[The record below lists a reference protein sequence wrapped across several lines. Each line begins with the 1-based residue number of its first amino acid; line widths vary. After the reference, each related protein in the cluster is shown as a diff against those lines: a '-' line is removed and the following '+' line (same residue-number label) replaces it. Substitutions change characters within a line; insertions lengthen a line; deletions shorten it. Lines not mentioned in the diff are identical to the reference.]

1 MKIKKN
7 NSLLFCL
14 ELILTLILFSHSVR
28 AVEIGD
34 EFIFSYTGNPQEFVV
49 PVQGKYKLEVW
60 GAEGGG
66 DHLQQY
72 LGPSGKGGYS
82 TGVVELKSSDK
93 LYIYVGG
100 KGSFCQG
107 GYCTIQ
113 GGYNGGGSGWKR
125 TGASDT
131 TNPVASGGGATDIRL
146 IPGEWN
152 NATSLLS
159 RFIVAGGGGG
169 GGVDQGEP
177 GGHGGGLEGILVNS
191 ESGRGGTQTSGWSFG
206 AGFSANTDTINY
218 INTTY
223 GGNGGGGGW
232 YGGYYTAGPSKWEGA
247 GGGSGFLWNQ
257 SSVSNVPKGYLVSEK
272 YFLSD
277 AKTIAG
283 NASMPSYDGKST
295 MVGNKANGYAKI
307 TLIEK
312 TSPLDID
319 TIPISLTDLELHP
332 YYENGHVSFETKLPS
347 TPFETTITYD
357 ESRFIWAHNVGK
369 TTLEDGKTHQVI
381 LMDFDGN
388 IFVYDIHPTTGK
400 AKLNKVELE
409 TFTDFESNV
418 FEYSLTV
425 GYETKR
431 FEPLIEVDD
440 GITYTISNQ
449 ELKVGD
455 NLITIEVSGS
465 GLESSTYQFI
475 VTREY
480 AQTVDPNPITTN
492 FTYTGNYQEF
502 TAPFSTY
509 YTLEVWGARSGGSH
523 QNSELGVAGRGGYS
537 KGTLFLN
544 EGDKLYIYVGGE
556 GSWCGGRVC
565 TSSPSFNG
573 GGTGYKANNSS
584 IDPVASG
591 GGATD
596 IRLVPGDWNNETSL
610 LSRIIVAGGGGGA
623 GMDGER
629 GGEGGGLSAYSYSS
643 SYGAPGTQ
651 TSGWSFGGG
660 FNASAAN
667 IGYISSQYGGSGAG
681 GGWYGG
687 KNSVGRGFHSAGGG
701 SGFIWNASSVSNVPS
716 GYIPDTKYYLS
727 DATTIAGNAS
737 MPTYDGTS
745 TMTGNNAAGY
755 AKISYHSVDELDELQ
770 EIAVDK
776 GTLTPEFKVGTFN
789 YDVALNVED
798 TNITF
803 SAKTKMNEALVTGLG
818 TFDVPAGTTDFTI
831 TFTNINGEISIYTI
845 HVQRPASPSAIL
857 KGFNVNGIPYEN
869 FDSETFEY
877 TIELPTEMTKINL
890 DLIKLYPGQKI
901 PENTI
906 YDFTENEKTINIV
919 VSSEKELTNQPYT
932 FKFIRKKASLLKSL
946 ELSGGTLT
954 QKFSPSVFDY
964 TLETATFTREIPM
977 TAIPFFDDAKVT
989 IKENRYVAESDKTI
1003 TITVDLEGVPS
1014 SIYTFHIKRVEA
1026 LLDPVDEGYNYT
1038 GDYQT
1043 FIAPS
1048 AALYTLEVWGAQG
1061 GGSHQNS
1068 ELGIGG
1074 AGGYAKGT
1082 VYLNA
1087 GEKLY
1092 IYVGQEG
1099 TYCGGK
1105 ICTTRASFN
1114 GGGTGYKNI
1123 NTSND
1128 PAASGGGATDIR
1140 LIPGTWDNQESL
1152 LSRIIVAGGGG
1163 GGGMDGERGGD
1174 GGGLSGYSYSSSY
1187 GAPGTQTSGW
1197 SFGGGFNASLSNL
1210 KYISARYGGPGA
1222 GGGWYGGFNSKG
1234 SGWHGAG
1241 GGSGFVYN
1249 ATSKNSVPIGYS
1261 VDQKYYLSD
1270 TEMIAGN
1277 AKMPNHDGSNLMSGN
1292 KGNGFARITANPG
1305 IVGDAFLDNIIVDHG
1320 SVTIN
1325 FEPWTYTYEI
1335 ELGKEYAS
1343 VNIEAI
1349 PKSNEANILGSGD
1362 ISLRPGLNEHKI
1374 IVSTKDGA
1382 NKIYTLKINREAS
1395 DDSSAKNIILKNP
1408 LQYMC
1413 GLSPAYCKYT
1423 FDSTI
1428 TNYEILLPF
1437 ASEEITLETILK
1449 SDYQSVKYYR
1459 NEPGEEETP
1468 NRMESNTNTFQ
1479 LHAGVNILEVD
1490 VTSEDGSQTTTYIYK
1505 IRKDDSGNNNLAILN
1520 VTEPQNDDTKIE
1532 FNPYKY
1538 EYYITVSSEYDHLE
1552 LEAVP
1557 ENPDATVNITGN
1569 ANFKTG
1575 MNEVRILVTAQNG
1588 NQKTYI
1594 IYVYKEQSTNTFL
1607 SDLVLQKEN
1616 GDKIE
1621 LTPTFNKLLNNYTA
1635 TVDETTTS
1643 INIVAT
1649 AESGAVT
1656 GDGTHTLISGKN
1668 TYPITVT
1675 SESGDTNIYEVVII
1689 KNRNSNSNLLNIE
1702 IEGYELNVPFDKD
1715 TKNYTITIPK
1725 SVTKVNVNVTPEVST
1740 TTYTIRGSNNLTE
1753 KASTIV
1759 ITSIAED
1766 KTYQVY
1772 EIVVLKETSNNN
1784 YLKELELTGGN
1795 LNEEFNKETL
1805 NYTVNI
1811 DGSVNDITVKA
1822 LPEDESASVKGNGT
1836 HAMIKG
1842 ENTILITVT
1851 SEEGTDRIY
1860 TITVNKSL
1868 DSNTELK
1875 SITNN
1880 RGSEV
1885 IKNEDPTKD
1894 YDYLINVQ
1902 YEISTI
1908 EIIGTPNSST
1918 STISGNG
1925 NYTLKTGED
1934 NRITLRVT
1942 AEDNTYQDYIVK
1954 VVRDKSDNDDL
1965 DFLFLEEGGL
1975 SPIFQETTIYYEVL
1989 VPFNTDTLHI
1999 KALPEDENASVE
2011 LTDSTSVSKYEFT
2024 SDISNL
2030 NPGDA
2035 KEINVVVTAE
2045 NGNVKIYTIHITKQ
2059 ASTEEDL
2066 TLSALDTNRGEL
2078 TPTFNPTHLNYELE
2092 VENNIEDITITAS
2105 AFNQNVTIKGVRT
2118 YPLKVGYNSIPI
2130 FVIGES
2136 GVQKDYQIIVKRKK
2150 SNDATLQNLV
2160 VKGHIL
2166 TPTFTKDT
2174 TEYHLTTSKTN
2185 LEFTTIQP
2193 TEPNA
2198 TYEILNNHDFTTG
2211 RNTVTIKVTAPD
2223 EVTTKEYKLIVTK
2236 EGSKN
2241 NNLANLEVVGYPI
2254 KPKFHKGVTLYT
2266 TEVANDVN
2274 SVVIR
2279 ATKEDEG
2286 ATVTGDGLKVIS
2298 TGENYFEIV
2307 VTSETGDKKVYTVL
2321 ITKEE
2326 SDNNYLASLSVSEGT
2341 LSPDF
2346 NKETNNYT
2354 LTVPNEIDSVV
2365 INGKTEDINAT
2376 VNGFQTH
2383 HLVVGENHIPITV
2396 TSESGLVNIY
2406 NITITRSSI
2415 ISAYLTKLE
2424 VENFDLDT
2432 EFNKEIDEYF
2442 ITVPND
2448 INDLNI
2454 IATPEDNLAKI
2465 SITGNENFEIGMN
2478 EVHILVTASD
2488 QTTTKEYILY
2498 VNKEMSTNNYLSSLV
2513 PSVGT
2518 LSPEFNPTTLEYTV
2532 EVPRETESI
2541 TISATTQDK
2550 SATITKGTGE
2560 HQLTVGD
2567 NIIQIKV
2574 KSSIGITR
2582 TYKVNVKRK
2591 PDANNFLKN
2600 LKVSHISNTLDFT
2613 PEFNKETN
2621 EYNLTVD
2628 SDLNFVQ
2635 IKAETESEFAHLS
2648 GSGTKELT
2656 SGLNKFEIV
2665 VTAEDGSKNSYTIN
2679 ITKEVS
2685 SNNYLS
2691 SLIPSAGTLSPE
2703 FNKETKEFTL
2713 DLTFEDSELSFTATP
2728 ESNLATISGVENKVV
2743 PEGVSKRE
2751 VVVTSEDGNTRTYV
2765 ININKESASL
2775 AKLKTLEVLGYPF
2788 TFDPDTFTY
2797 EIHVPS
2803 TKQSLLAS
2811 EITAIPEDEFA
2822 TVNLMGDLNLIAGA
2836 SNTYIIEVIARDG
2849 YTTQEYRLNVV
2860 RAKFDLESI
2869 IPSETNI
2876 LLDIDETKQITYT
2889 LTPETTSF
2897 NEVKWL
2903 SDDETIAKV
2912 DSNGNITGVGYGTTK
2927 VHVVSIYDESI
2938 KGSIE
2943 IKVIRKKIMSSVYT
2957 IKREEQE
2964 DGSKLEYTYG
2974 SEPSTN
2980 IKDYLNNFDNDI
2992 ELLHVYDSEGNE
3004 VDKETGITSTFM
3016 KIKLIIEG
3024 EEYDGLTIVVKGDL
3038 TGDGEVTGPD
3048 NVKLQN
3054 YMLLKIEFNEIERI
3068 AADVTIDDEVTG
3080 PDNVKLQNYM
3090 LLKINTLN

>member
-1 MKIKKN
+1 MRIKKN

-14 ELILTLILFSHSVR
+14 ELIFTLILFSHSVS

-49 PVQGKYKLEVW
+49 PIQGKYKLEVW

-82 TGVVELKSSDK
+82 TGVVELKSSEK
-93 LYIYVGG
+93 LYVYVGG

-131 TNPVASGGGATDIRL
+131 TNPVASGGGATDIRF

-159 RFIVAGGGGG
+159 RLIVAGGGGG

-177 GGHGGGLEGILVNS
+177 GGHGGGLEGILVNA
-191 ESGRGGTQTSGWSFG
+191 ESGRGGTQTTGWSFG
-206 AGFSANTDTINY
+206 AGFSANADTINY

-232 YGGYYTAGPSKWEGA
+232 YGGFYTAGASKWEGA
-247 GGGSGFLWNQ
+247 GGGSGFIWNK
-257 SSVSNVPKGYLVSEK
+257 SSVSNVPKGYQVPQK

-283 NASMPSYDGKST
+283 NASMPTYDGKST

-312 TSPLDID
+312 TSPLDMD
-319 TIPISLTDLELHP
+319 NIPISLSNLELIP
-332 YYENGHVSFETKLPS
+332 YYENGHISFETKLPS
-347 TPFETTITYD
+347 SPFETTITYD

-369 TTLEDGKTHQVI
+369 TVLEEGNTHQVI
-381 LMDFDGN
+381 LMDFEGN
-388 IFVYDIHPTTGK
+388 IFIYDIHPISGK

-418 FEYSLTV
+418 YEYEITV
-425 GYETKR
+425 DYETKR
-431 FEPLIEVDD
+431 FEPLIEADP

-449 ELKVGD
+449 DLKVGD
-455 NLITIEVSGS
+455 NKITIEVSGA
-465 GLESSTYQFI
+465 GLTNSTYKFS

-480 AQTVDPNPITTN
+480 LQTVDPSPIVN
-492 FTYTGNYQEF
+492 SFTYTGDYQEF
-502 TAPFSTY
+502 IAPYSTY

-544 EGDKLYIYVGGE
+544 EGDKLYIYIGGE
-556 GSWCGGRVC
+556 GNWCGGRSC
-565 TSSPSFNG
+565 TSLPSFNG
-573 GGTGYKANNSS
+573 GGTGYKITNTS

-596 IRLVPGDWNNETSL
+596 IRLIPGDWNNETSL

-629 GGEGGGLSAYSYSS
+629 GGDGGGLSGYSYSS

-651 TSGWSFGGG
+651 TSGWAFGAG
-660 FNASAAN
+660 FNANAAN
-667 IGYISSQYGGSGAG
+667 VAYISNQYGGSGAG

-687 KNSVGRGFHSAGGG
+687 KNSLGRGFHSAGGG
-701 SGFIWNASSVSNVPS
+701 SGFVWNSSSISNVPS
-716 GYIPDTKYYLS
+716 GYIPDAKYYLK
-727 DATTIAGNAS
+727 DTTTIAGNAS
-737 MPTYDGTS
+737 MPTLDGTS

-755 AKISYHSVDELDELQ
+755 AKITYHSVDELDELQ
-770 EIAVDK
+770 EITVDK

-803 SAKTKMNEALVTGLG
+803 QAKTKMNEALITGLG
-818 TFDVPAGTTDFTI
+818 TFDVPAGDTDFTI
-831 TFTNINGEISIYTI
+831 TFTNINGEILIYTI

-857 KGFNVNGIPYEN
+857 KGFNVNGLPYEE

-901 PENTI
+901 PDNTI

-932 FKFIRKKASLLKSL
+932 FKFVRKKASLLKSL
-946 ELSGGTLT
+946 ELSGGKLT

-977 TAIPFFDDAKVT
+977 TAVPFFESAKIT

-1026 LLDPVDEGYNYT
+1026 LLEPVDEGYNYT

-1061 GGSHQNS
+1061 GGNHQNS
-1068 ELGIGG
+1068 ELGYGG

-1140 LIPGTWDNQESL
+1140 FIPGPWNNQESL

-1197 SFGGGFNASLSNL
+1197 AFGSGFNANLSNL
-1210 KYISARYGGPGA
+1210 KYISAKYGGPGA
-1222 GGGWYGGFNSKG
+1222 GGGWYGGFNSKV

-1241 GGSGFVYN
+1241 GGSGFVWN
-1249 ATSKNSVPIGYS
+1249 ATSKSSVPAGYS
-1261 VDQKYYLSD
+1261 VDSKYYLSD

-1305 IVGDAFLDNIIVDHG
+1305 VVGDAFLDNIIIDHG
-1320 SVTIN
+1320 NVTIN

-1349 PKSNEANILGSGD
+1349 PKSLEASILGNGN
-1362 ISLRPGLNEHKI
+1362 ITLRPGSNEHKI
-1374 IVSTKDGA
+1374 VVSTKDGA
-1382 NKIYTLKINREAS
+1382 SKIYTLKINREAS
-1395 DDSSAKNIILKNP
+1395 DDSSAQNIILKNP

-1437 ASEEITLETILK
+1437 ASEEITFETILK
-1449 SDYQSVKYYR
+1449 SEYQTVKYYR
-1459 NEPGEEETP
+1459 NEPSEEDQTP
-1468 NRMESNTNTFQ
+1468 TRIESSTNVFT
-1479 LHAGVNILEVD
+1479 LHAGVNIIEVD
-1490 VTSEDGSQTTTYIYK
+1490 VTSEDGTNTTTYIYQ
-1505 IRKDDSGNNNLAILN
+1505 IRKDDSGNNNLAVLN
-1520 VTEPQNDDTKIE
+1520 VTEPITDDTKIE
-1532 FNPYKY
+1532 FDPYQY
-1538 EYYITVSSEYDHLE
+1538 EYYITVSSEHDHLE
-1552 LEAVP
+1552 LEVIP
-1557 ENPDATVNITGN
+1557 ENPDAKVNITGN

-1588 NQKTYI
+1588 KQKTYI

-1607 SDLVLQKEN
+1607 SNLEIQKES

-1621 LTPTFNKLLNNYTA
+1621 LTPTFSKLLNNYSA
-1635 TVDETTTS
+1635 TVDETTNS
-1643 INIVAT
+1643 INILAT
-1649 AESGAVT
+1649 AENGTVT
-1656 GDGTHTLISGKN
+1656 GAGVHTLVSGKN
-1668 TYPITVT
+1668 TFPITVT

-1702 IEGYELNVPFDKD
+1702 IEGYELNIPFDKD
-1715 TKNYTITIPK
+1715 TKNYTVTIPK
-1725 SVTKVNVNVTPEVST
+1725 SITKVNVNVTPEVST
-1740 TTYTIRGSNNLTE
+1740 TTYTIRGNNNLTE

-1784 YLKELELTGGN
+1784 YLKELELIGGV

-1811 DGSVNDITVKA
+1811 DGSVNDITIKA
-1822 LPEDESASVKGNGT
+1822 VPEDESASIKGNGT
-1836 HAMIKG
+1836 HAMMKG

-1851 SEEGTDRIY
+1851 SEEGTDRVY
-1860 TITVNKSL
+1860 TITVQKSL

-1908 EIIGTPNSST
+1908 EIIGTPKSST

-1925 NYTLKTGED
+1925 NYNLKTGED

-1965 DFLFLEEGGL
+1965 DFLFIEEGGL

-1989 VPFNTDTLHI
+1989 VPFNANTLHI
-1999 KALPEDENASVE
+1999 KAIPEDENASVE
-2011 LTDSTSVSKYEFT
+2011 LTDSESVSTYEFT

-2030 NPGDA
+2030 NPKDA

-2045 NGNVKIYTIHITKQ
+2045 NGNIKIYTIHITKQ

-2078 TPTFNPTHLNYELE
+2078 TPTFNPERLNYELE
-2092 VENNIEDITITAS
+2092 VENDIEDITITAS
-2105 AFNQNVTIKGVRT
+2105 AFHPNATIKGVGT

-2136 GVQKDYQIIVKRKK
+2136 GIQKDYQIIVKRKK
-2150 SNDATLQNLV
+2150 SNDATLQSLV

-2166 TPTFTKDT
+2166 TPTFAKET
-2174 TEYHLTTSKTN
+2174 TEYHLTTSKTS

-2193 TEPNA
+2193 TQASA
-2198 TYEILNNHDFTTG
+2198 TYEVLNNHDFTTG
-2211 RNTVTIKVTAPD
+2211 ENTVTIRVTAPD
-2223 EVTTKEYKLIVTK
+2223 EVTTKEYTLMITK

-2254 KPKFHKGVTLYT
+2254 KPQFHKGVTLYT

-2274 SVVIR
+2274 SVIIR
-2279 ATKEDEG
+2279 ATKEEEG
-2286 ATVTGDGLKVIS
+2286 ASVTGDGLKVIT

-2307 VTSETGDKKVYTVL
+2307 VTSETGDKKVYTIL

-2341 LSPDF
+2341 LTPDF

-2354 LTVPNEIDSVV
+2354 LTVPNEIDSLV
-2365 INGKTEDINAT
+2365 INGKTEDTNAT

-2383 HLVVGENHIPITV
+2383 NLMVGENHIPITV

-2415 ISAYLTKLE
+2415 ISAYLTNLE

-2448 INDLNI
+2448 INDLKI
-2454 IATPEDNLAKI
+2454 TATPEDNLAKI
-2465 SITGNENFEIGMN
+2465 TITGNENFEIGMN

-2518 LSPEFNPTTLEYTV
+2518 LSPEFDPTILEYTI
-2532 EVPRETESI
+2532 EVSRETESI
-2541 TISATTQDK
+2541 TMSATTQDK
-2550 SATITKGTGE
+2550 SATITKGLGE
-2560 HQLTVGD
+2560 HQLAVGD
-2567 NIIQIKV
+2567 NVIQIRV

-2600 LKVSHISNTLDFT
+2600 LKISHIANTLDFT
-2613 PEFNKETN
+2613 PEFAKETN

-2648 GSGTKELT
+2648 GAGTKELT

-2665 VTAEDGSKNSYTIN
+2665 VTAEDGTKNTYTIN

-2691 SLIPSAGTLSPE
+2691 SLIPSVGALSPI
-2703 FNKETKEFTL
+2703 FNKETLEYTL
-2713 DLTFEDSELSFTATP
+2713 NLTFEDSELYFTATK
-2728 ESNLATISGVENKVV
+2728 ESNLAKITGTENKVV

-2751 VVVTSEDGNTRTYV
+2751 IIVTAEDGNARTYV

-2775 AKLKTLEVLGYPF
+2775 AKLKTLEVVDYPF

-2822 TVNLMGDLNLIAGA
+2822 TVNLMGDLKLIAGA

-2869 IPSETNI
+2869 KPSETNI

-2897 NEVKWL
+2897 TEVKWI
-2903 SDDETIAKV
+2903 SDDETIATV
-2912 DSNGNITGVGYGTTK
+2912 DSNGNITGVGYGTTTI
-2927 VHVVSIYDESI
+2927 HVVSTYDETI
-2938 KGSIE
+2938 ECSIE
-2943 IKVIRKKIMSSVYT
+2943 VKVIRKKIMSNKYVVDHDQ
-2957 IKREEQE
+2957 EEA
-2964 DGSKLEYTYG
+2964 YTYG
-2974 SEPSTN
+2974 AEPITI
-2980 IKDYLNNFDNDI
+2980 IKDYLKAFENEEEN
-2992 ELLHVYDSEGNE
+2992 LHVYDIEGNE
-3004 VDKETGITSTFM
+3004 VDKETGIASTFM
-3016 KIKLIIEG
+3016 KIKLIIEDK
-3024 EEYDGLTIVVKGDL
+3024 EYDEVTIVIKGDV
-3038 TGDGEVTGPD
+3038 TGDGYITMTD
-3048 NVKLQN
+3048 FIKIKKKILKLIEYN
-3054 YMLLKIEFNEIERI
+3054 FIETKAGDIAESDELITMTDFIKIKKYILKL
-3068 AADVTIDDEVTG
+3068 IDTV
-3080 PDNVKLQNYM
+3080 N
-3090 LLKINTLN
+3090 